1 VFRGKAMSNTLFG
14 GIEAGGT
21 KFICAVAHQPPE
33 LINTTVIETTT
44 PQETL
49 AKVCDFFFPYVEEG
63 SLQSIGLASFGPID
77 IDVRSPTY
85 GYITSTPKPNWQNTN
100 ILGLLK
106 QSLGLPFA
114 FHHDVSGSAIGES
127 RWGAARGKDPS
138 LYLTIGTG
146 IGGGYIINGKPLS
159 GLTILEM
166 GHIHI
171 PHQWEIDPFEGICP
185 YHRDCFEG
193 LASGYA
199 IEHRLG
205 QRGETLPDDHPFWEI
220 EAEHIAHAL
229 VNYIF
234 TLSPRK
240 IVVGGGVMQRS
251 FLFQMVRNKVR
262 ALINNYLQF
271 DILLGKMEEYIVPPQ
286 LGKYSG
292 VLGAIAMAMD
302 ISSTS
307 SKIEASQSFVS

>member
-1 VFRGKAMSNTLFG
+1 MSNTLFG

-21 KFICAVAHQPPE
+21 KFICAVAHQPPQFVS
-33 LINTTVIETTT
+33 TATIETTT

-49 AKVCDFFFPYVEEG
+49 EKVCGFFHPYIKDG

-77 IDVRSPTY
+77 IDVHSPTY
-85 GYITSTPKPNWQNTN
+85 GYITSTPKANWQNTN
-100 ILGLLK
+100 ILGILK
-106 QSLGLPFA
+106 QSLELPFA

-127 RWGAARGKDPS
+127 RWGASKGSDPS

-146 IGGGYIINGKPLS
+146 IGGGYIIDGKPLS
-159 GLTILEM
+159 GLSILEM

-171 PHQWEIDPFEGICP
+171 PHRWEIDPFEGICP

-199 IEHRLG
+199 IEHRFG
-205 QRGETLPDDHPFWEI
+205 QRGETLPDHHPFWEI
-220 EAEHIAHAL
+220 EAEHISHAL

-251 FLFQMVRNKVR
+251 FLFPMIRNNVR
-262 ALINNYLQF
+262 AMINNYLQF
-271 DILLGKMEEYIVPPQ
+271 DILLDRMEEYIVPPQ

-302 ISSTS
+302 ISSTTS
-307 SKIEASQSFVS
+307 MPEASRSVVS